1 MPILNRFEA
10 VEVAIPNG
18 STNTRFY
25 FPNLP
30 NLANAMIQ
38 NIQVYTPGVLS
49 ASPNTGSTMV
59 TEADLKKS
67 FLTLYSGD
75 LQLIYNAPLLA
86 FNNIIS
92 SATPNPYLNGLPDI
106 NNMVISWTKSFISLA
121 SAAGTTNCVYA
132 FGVYYKL

>member
-1 MPILNRFEA
+1 
-10 VEVAIPNG
+10 
-18 STNTRFY
+18 
-25 FPNLP
+25 
-30 NLANAMIQ
+30 
-38 NIQVYTPGVLS
+38 LS
-49 ASPNTGSTMV
+49 ASPNSGSTMV

-92 SATPNPYLNGLPDI
+92 SATPNPYTNGLPDI
-106 NNMVISWTKSFISLA
+106 DNMVISWTKSFISLS
-121 SAAGTTNCVYA
+121 SAAATTNVVYA

>member
-1 MPILNRFEA
+1 MPILKRYEA
-10 VEVAIPNG
+10 VEVAIPSG

-25 FPNLP
+25 FPDLP
-30 NLANAMIQ
+30 NLRNAMIQ
-38 NIQVYTPGVLS
+38 AVQLYTAGSFS
-49 ASPNTGSTMV
+49 ATPNTGSTMV

-92 SATPNPYLNGLPDI
+92 SATPNPYTNSLPDI
-106 NNMVISWTKSFISLA
+106 DNMVISWTKSYISLS
-121 SAAGTTNCVYA
+121 SAAGTTGVAYA